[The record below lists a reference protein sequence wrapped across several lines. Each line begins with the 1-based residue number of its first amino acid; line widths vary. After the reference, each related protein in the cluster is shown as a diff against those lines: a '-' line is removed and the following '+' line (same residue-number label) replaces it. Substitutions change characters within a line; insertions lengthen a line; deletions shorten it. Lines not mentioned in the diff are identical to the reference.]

1 MNDKKR
7 REAFKKILSDVI
19 GVGIVFFIVFFFMKC
34 ELNIDQ
40 CYEKMIYQNRFCVCQ
55 NIWMKYIKL
64 QKNLGQQF
72 KRETQY
78 KDLPPIFRIRPP
90 KSTSVLEQREGA
102 SGLCEL
108 FNPTDDWW
116 TFFVLAS
123 MLKCVGHV
131 RLHVHPVGEGENKE
145 KNSAVW
151 YFQSYG

>member
-1 MNDKKR
+1 
-7 REAFKKILSDVI
+7 
-19 GVGIVFFIVFFFMKC
+19 
-34 ELNIDQ
+34 
-40 CYEKMIYQNRFCVCQ
+40 MIKFCVCQ

-90 KSTSVLEQREGA
+90 KSTSVLEQRDGA

-131 RLHVHPVGEGENKE
+131 CLHVHPVVEGETNKIIVLWDISNPMD
-145 KNSAVW
+145 KLRSWLKVCCLKFWFCWWILCVIAK
-151 YFQSYG
+151 QSNPLLGSGDNVVETIWCKFC